1 MPGQLGAR
9 VLEARACSKDWH
21 IHHES
26 FGFCVV
32 HGIDQANGGGRVT
45 YRQFSAYDTEPGQV
59 QLFQPGESHKVQ
71 VRKGGSGDF
80 SVVFLP
86 EPMMHR
92 ASSELLVKGGP
103 VHFSRPNNRES
114 FSTFKR
120 LCALLTSHSTDSFAI
135 EQALLDA
142 IDQVIDVDN
151 PVVRERP
158 NIRAVARAL
167 EYFEDLLHTPDAC
180 REHPRLDAI
189 AKLCGAS
196 GKSALCHDFKAYVGR
211 SPYDYFKARR
221 LNIAQAQLE
230 AGKPIR
236 NVAWSVGYDPA
247 AFSRQFRGHFGV
259 SPRAYQAAFR

>member
-1 MPGQLGAR
+1 MLDAR
-9 VLEARACSKDWH
+9 SCSKDWH

-32 HGIDQANGGGRVT
+32 HGIDQAHGGGRVT

-86 EPMMHR
+86 EPMLHC
-92 ASSELLVKGGP
+92 ASSELRVKGGT
-103 VHFSRPNNRES
+103 VHFARPSDR
-114 FSTFKR
+114 R
-120 LCALLTSHSTDSFAI
+120 SFAAFKHLCNVLTTSSEDHFAV
-135 EQALLDA
+135 EQALQDA
-142 IDQVIDVDN
+142 IVQVVDFDRAGA
-151 PVVRERP
+151 RERT

-180 REHPRLDAI
+180 REHPRLSEI
-189 AKLCGAS
+189 AALCGAS
-196 GKSALCHDFKAYVGR
+196 GKTSLCHDFKAYVGR

-230 AGKPIR
+230 AGKPVR
-236 NVAWSVGYDPA
+236 VVAWNMGYDAA
-247 AFSRQFRGHFGV
+247 AFSRQFRNHYGV